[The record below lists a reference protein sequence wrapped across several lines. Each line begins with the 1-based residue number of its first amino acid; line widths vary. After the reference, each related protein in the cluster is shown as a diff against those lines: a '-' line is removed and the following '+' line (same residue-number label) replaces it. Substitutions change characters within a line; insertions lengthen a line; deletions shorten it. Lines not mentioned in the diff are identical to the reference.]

1 MRQGKLLATGLIYT
15 RQISYCMKTRSLLSQ
30 AVNCPLIPIH
40 GPHVTDCTEAL
51 NSRSQERRE
60 VWRHVTTVALFLD
73 DNKTND
79 DGDAKENGKKMF
91 VLTNNNFARE
101 SRYFVHFFAIVAP
114 LRQGVLQLKCYYDQ
128 IWEFVFDYIFR
139 KCM

>member
-1 MRQGKLLATGLIYT
+1 
-15 RQISYCMKTRSLLSQ
+15 MKTSSLLSQ
-30 AVNCPLIPIH
+30 AVNCPLIPIQ

-51 NSRSQERRE
+51 NSRSQERGD
-60 VWRHVTTVALFLD
+60 VWRHVTTVAFFLD

-114 LRQGVLQLKCYYDQ
+114 LPRGDLQLKRRDKLRRPQQKYLQRPPSLYTNGAQ
-128 IWEFVFDYIFR
+128 TLES
-139 KCM
+139 